1 MSLPASISD
10 RLRLPLIAAPML
22 LVSGPDLV
30 IEACRAGVVGSF
42 PTKNCR
48 TVDELE
54 RWLAR
59 MQEET
64 DGGAPYAPNLIVHK
78 TNTRLH
84 EDMKLVEKYAPAL
97 VITSVGSPAPVMD
110 TIHAAGGLV
119 FADVAS
125 MRHVERALQVGVD
138 GLILLT
144 AGAGGQTGWANPL
157 AFVRA
162 VRVGVRRTGGAGRRR
177 GRRRCVARGHR
188 ARLRSRVHG
197 YALHRN
203 EAEPRG
209 AGLQRHAGH
218 VVARRHRA
226 VARAHRSRNEPAAP
240 LRGTGREWTLP
251 ASARSTRA
259 PAAFRRMHRNAGR
272 TSGRP
277 ATPWRRCTTFR
288 TWPIS
293 SIASRPSTHRQRDRG
308 DATCWRTIEFS
319 ISPTNAARCAGSC
332 WPISA
337 RRSCALSRPAARRC
351 ARRCRA
357 N

>member
-1 MSLPASISD
+1 MRLPASISE

-30 IEACRAGVVGSF
+30 IAACRAGVIGSF

-64 DGGAPYAPNLIVHK
+64 DGRAPYAPNLIVHK

-84 EDMKLVEKYAPAL
+84 DDMKLVEKYKPAM

-125 MRHVERALQVGVD
+125 MRHVERALAVGVD

-162 VRVGVRRTGGAGRRR
+162 VRSVFDGPVVLAGGVADGVALRAAIVLGCDLAYMGTRFIATKQSLAAPAYKDMLVSSSLDDIVLSRALTGLETNLLRPSVELAGMDIAAVGSLNAGGAGVSTNAPRRWKN
-177 GRRRCVARGHR
+177 VW
-188 ARLRSRVHG
+188 S
-197 YALHRN
+197 
-203 EAEPRG
+203 
-209 AGLQRHAGH
+209 AGH
-218 VVARRHRA
+218 TVAQVHDIPDVTDLVERIA
-226 VARAHRSRNEPAAP
+226 VEYAA
-240 LRGTGREWTLP
+240 T
-251 ASARSTRA
+251 
-259 PAAFRRMHRNAGR
+259 AA
-272 TSGRP
+272 
-277 ATPWRRCTTFR
+277 
-288 TWPIS
+288 
-293 SIASRPSTHRQRDRG
+293 
-308 DATCWRTIEFS
+308 
-319 ISPTNAARCAGSC
+319 
-332 WPISA
+332 
-337 RRSCALSRPAARRC
+337 
-351 ARRCRA
+351 A